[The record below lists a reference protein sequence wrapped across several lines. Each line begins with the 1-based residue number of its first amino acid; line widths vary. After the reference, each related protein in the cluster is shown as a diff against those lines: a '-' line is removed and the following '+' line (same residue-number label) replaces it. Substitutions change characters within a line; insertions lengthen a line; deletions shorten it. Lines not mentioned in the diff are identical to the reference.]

1 MPAGPDWLTTCDG
14 LGSNPGRGVSFE
26 LVGLMAGML

>member
-1 MPAGPDWLTTCDG
+1 MG
-14 LGSNPGRGVSFE
+14 FQ